1 MLRNPLKQAFYK
13 YHGAGNDFIMI
24 DNRDGHFDKTNL
36 QLVRFLC
43 HRHFGVGSDG
53 LILLENHPELDFT
66 MVFYN
71 PDGSQSFCGNGS
83 RCAIAFAKR
92 LGMIE
97 NTCTFLSTDGVHE
110 GVYLSDEEI
119 HLKIH
124 DVGNVEVGEDYL
136 LINTGSPHYIQFVA
150 DLEAVDVVSEGKKI
164 RYNERFKQEGVNV
177 NFVQRLDDTSIAIR
191 TYERGV
197 ENETL
202 ACGTG
207 IVAAALASHLKY
219 ATSIHINVKARGG
232 DLFVK
237 FDAKTNNHFTN
248 VWLVGPAVFVFTGD
262 GFGV

>member
-83 RCAIAFAKR
+83 RCAMAFAKR

-97 NTCTFLSTDGVHE
+97 NTCTFLSTDGVHKGE
-110 GVYLSDEEI
+110 YISDDEI
-119 HLKIH
+119 HLNMH
-124 DVGNVEVGEDYL
+124 DVTHVEIGDDYCSL
-136 LINTGSPHYIQFVA
+136 NTGSPHYIRFV
-150 DLEAVDVVSEGKKI
+150 DDIEHVDVYAEGKKI
-164 RYNERFKQEGVNV
+164 RHNERFKQEGVNV

-207 IVAAALASHLKY
+207 IVAAALASRLKY
-219 ATSIHINVKARGG
+219 TTSTHINVKARGG
-232 DLFVK
+232 DLLVK
-237 FDAKTNNHFTN
+237 FDAKTTNHFIN
-248 VWLVGPAVFVFTGD
+248 VWLVGPAVFVFEGKVY
-262 GFGV
+262 F